1 MTAWLKYFF
10 WGICAGYIWLITFHF
25 LCQRPLW
32 NDELC
37 VLNNIAHLSPHDL
50 FFRSLLSDQ
59 AFPRLYLWCIQQIS
73 RHFDYA
79 LWSLHLFPFICM
91 LGAFLIWMRIGL
103 LSWPSWTD
111 RLNFVFC
118 WAASIPLIYYA
129 AELKQYSMDVLAGA
143 ALTYLLLRVSSGKIS
158 TWWLLVFPLIGIFSY
173 PVLFLMFIPVYVLW
187 TTKKVFYEYIAV
199 CGIVVTYV
207 WYVDARHS
215 PAYLLETYWHDYFI
229 SFTSVPEFFKTLGE
243 GTNNAIS
250 RWFVETPN
258 IFRAL
263 ARVFLG
269 IAFFHML
276 WHGVKGI
283 RILDRTI
290 QVSTITLLVFIE
302 LLILGAFHKFPF
314 TVPRMSLFFAP
325 MLMFCLVDV
334 FATLRQRLPKF
345 YWPIQVMLWAYLA
358 IMSVGIAREVMQ
370 GALGAQTAIWSG

>member
-1 MTAWLKYFF
+1 
-10 WGICAGYIWLITFHF
+10 
-25 LCQRPLW
+25 
-32 NDELC
+32 
-37 VLNNIAHLSPHDL
+37 
-50 FFRSLLSDQ
+50 
-59 AFPRLYLWCIQQIS
+59 
-73 RHFDYA
+73 
-79 LWSLHLFPFICM
+79 M